1 MPTLEAEQEIK
12 KSQPH
17 SVVAGIDEAGRGAW
31 AGPVVASAVVLP
43 DDLADD
49 LGINDSKQLTP
60 IQREEIF
67 EVVNGIAKDI
77 GVGIAE
83 VDEVDKLGVAQ
94 ATYVAMQRAVEG
106 LKRPPTHILV
116 DGFKVNFKD
125 IQSIGIID
133 GDAKSL
139 SIAAASVVAKVIRD
153 KLMVEAH
160 KRYPRFGFA
169 IHKGYGTK
177 LHQER
182 IQKHGICGLHRK
194 SFEPVRQFLK
204 GEPLTKTIFDD

>member
-1 MPTLEAEQEIK
+1 M
-12 KSQPH
+12 
-17 SVVAGIDEAGRGAW
+17 
-31 AGPVVASAVVLP
+31 ASAVVLP
-43 DDLADD
+43 DDLVRDF
-49 LGINDSKQLTP
+49 GINDSKQLSP

-67 EVVNGIAKDI
+67 DVVNEIAKDV
-77 GVGIAE
+77 GVGIAD

-94 ATYVAMQRAVEG
+94 ATYVAMQRAVEN
-106 LKRPPTHILV
+106 LKKAPDHILV

-125 IQSIGIID
+125 IASTGIIE

-153 KLMVEAH
+153 KLMMETH
-160 KRYPRFGFA
+160 KKYPRFGFA

-182 IQKHGICGLHRK
+182 IQRHGICGLHRK
-194 SFEPVRQFLK
+194 SFEPVKVFIK
-204 GEPLTKTIFDD
+204 GGVATKTFFDD

>member
-1 MPTLEAEQEIK
+1 MEKEIR
-12 KSQPH
+12 KSQPKTQI
-17 SVVAGIDEAGRGAW
+17 AGVDEAGRGAW

-43 DDLADD
+43 DSLDGD

-60 IQREEIF
+60 IKREEIF
-67 EVVNGIAKDI
+67 DIVNEIAKDV
-77 GVGIAE
+77 GVGIVE
-83 VDEVDKLGVAQ
+83 VNDVDKLGVAQ
-94 ATYVAMQRAVEG
+94 ATYVAMQRAVED
-106 LKRPPTHILV
+106 LKQPPDHILV

-125 IQSIGIID
+125 IRSTGIIE

-139 SIAAASVVAKVIRD
+139 SIAAASVVAKVVRD

-160 KRYPRFGFA
+160 KKYPRFGFA

-182 IQKHGICGLHRK
+182 IQTHGICGIHRR
-194 SFEPVRQFLK
+194 SFEPVKIFIK
-204 GEPLTKTIFDD
+204 GSSSTKTIFDE